1 MGKDRLGFK
10 LGFNGRSPTRPRRG
24 HIESRRDISSAA
36 RHISSP
42 EGTYRLRVFVD
53 IHPSGVRYAS
63 GIGLRL
69 DIPLSRLDMRLWR
82 KNSPTN
88 PNLQA
93 RLNPIKKR
101 PVGREGALPKKPFGY
116 VPWQKRNDPCPRFS
130 SADKGH
136 FWSLLVSNIICLPPF
151 LFLPFASYPEIF
163 EILLFLLFS
172 LTRIPLVSCCFAWV
186 FAKGEWFS
194 DFDASD
200 NTLAFIAWI

>member
-1 MGKDRLGFK
+1 MLSCLYLCHTVGVVEWLKCFK
-10 LGFNGRSPTRPRRG
+10 LGFIGRSPTRPRRG

-88 PNLQA
+88 PNLNIFHPIFQTIKSFIKI
-93 RLNPIKKR
+93 LQIQKSPSNPTF
-101 PVGREGALPKKPFGY
+101 PQGRHPSYGKNIEWVLIFSALY
-116 VPWQKRNDPCPRFS
+116 V
-130 SADKGH
+130 
-136 FWSLLVSNIICLPPF
+136 II
-151 LFLPFASYPEIF
+151 S
-163 EILLFLLFS
+163 
-172 LTRIPLVSCCFAWV
+172 
-186 FAKGEWFS
+186 
-194 DFDASD
+194 
-200 NTLAFIAWI
+200 